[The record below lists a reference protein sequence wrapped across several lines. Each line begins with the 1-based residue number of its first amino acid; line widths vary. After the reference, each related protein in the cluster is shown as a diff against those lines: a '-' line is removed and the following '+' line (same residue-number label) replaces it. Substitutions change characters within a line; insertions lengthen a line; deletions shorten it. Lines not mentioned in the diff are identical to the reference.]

1 MNKKTLTF
9 SDFFDILAH
18 SLEEMEKGISNKR
31 EDSNRGFISFH
42 KAHKLM
48 LEEGVNIS
56 RNAWRSDD
64 IYVLNIIGDCIRK
77 ALKDNYGDPDKTLE
91 EFYQVKDF
99 HIKVNKKE
107 NSISVYNFTNED
119 ILADDW
125 YVV

>member
-1 MNKKTLTF
+1 MNKKTLTL
-9 SDFFDILAH
+9 SDFFDAFIYSLAET
-18 SLEEMEKGISNKR
+18 EESTPTQEY
-31 EDSNRGFISFH
+31 ISFH

-56 RNAWRSDD
+56 RNAWRSND

-77 ALKDNYGDPDKTLE
+77 ALKDNYGDPGKTLE